1 MAPAF
6 GRGPFGDFKA
16 SGFNVFMVKRL
27 KVNSSASEPLVEANR
42 NSSSNPRGARETGA
56 PNGQE

>member
-1 MAPAF
+1 MDRAF

-27 KVNSSASEPLVEANR
+27 KVKSSAA
-42 NSSSNPRGARETGA
+42 A
-56 PNGQE
+56 